1 MAGLTGSTPEPM
13 LTSDRNTPAGAS
25 EFGSDATLGK
35 LRDGVL
41 YLLRKELRDLALAD
55 DLCNETFRIVLERL
69 RQQPLEDPAGI
80 SSYLAQTAR
89 FLVIAH
95 RRKAERQRTLT
106 GHQAT
111 LEAMS
116 AADGDPVSILQSQS
130 RAAAVRQVL
139 EEIPLVRDRE
149 ILVRVY
155 LYDQDKEQV
164 CRELG
169 IGAGHYKLVVHRARE
184 RFRVLVE
191 QRHARSDLYSFAFI

>member
-1 MAGLTGSTPEPM
+1 M
-13 LTSDRNTPAGAS
+13 LTSDRNTPTGAL
-25 EFGSDATLGK
+25 EFGSDATLGT

-41 YLLRKELRDLALAD
+41 YLLRKELRDFALAD

-69 RQQPLEDPAGI
+69 KTQPLEDPGGLG
-80 SSYLAQTAR
+80 SFLAQTAR
-89 FLVIAH
+89 NLVIAH
-95 RRKAERQRTLT
+95 RRKAGRQRTET

-111 LEAMS
+111 LEATA
-116 AADGDPVSILQSQS
+116 AADADPALILQSRS
-130 RAAAVRQVL
+130 RVAAIRKVL

-169 IGAGHYKLVVHRARE
+169 IGAEHYKLVVHRARE
-184 RFRVLVE
+184 RFRTLIE
-191 QRHARSDLYSFAFI
+191 QRHSRSDLYSFAFI